1 MTDGVPETRPAATVV
16 VLRDGDAGLEVLLL
30 RKNKGLGFAAG
41 MWVFPGGRV
50 DPEDVEAGGDE
61 LGAARHAAI
70 REAAEEAALAVDPD
84 RLVALSHWTPP
95 KVELKRYATWFFL
108 AEATGE
114 AVEIDGGEIVDH
126 EWLSAAEALARHAAG
141 DATML
146 PPTWV
151 TLDFVARHATVADAL
166 AAAAARE
173 PDLHV
178 TKIVSSAEGETVA
191 MWEGDAGYDAED
203 TSLAGGRHR
212 LSIGSLPWRYERT

>member
-1 MTDGVPETRPAATVV
+1 VSEVPPTRPAATVV
-16 VLRDGDAGLEVLLL
+16 ILRDGDDGLEVLLL

-70 REAAEEAALAVDPD
+70 REAAEEAALVVDPD
-84 RLVALSHWTPP
+84 HLVALSHWTPP
-95 KVELKRYATWFFL
+95 TVEVKRYATWFFL
-108 AEATGE
+108 AAATGE
-114 AVEIDGGEIVDH
+114 QVSVDGGEIVDH
-126 EWLSAAEALARHAAG
+126 EWLSPKEALARHAAG
-141 DATML
+141 EATML

-151 TLDFVARHATVADAL
+151 TLHFVAQHATVADAL

-173 PDLHV
+173 PDVHV

-191 MWEGDAGYDAED
+191 MWEGDAAYEGDDLDVE
-203 TSLAGGRHR
+203 GGRHR
-212 LSIGSLPWRYERT
+212 LSISSLPWRYERG